1 MGSSAIIFAIDILV
15 STLCIWLATK
25 FSFVK
30 IEFKLIAVIVTLVS
44 IVSLIPT
51 VGWFL
56 GILLFIFL
64 LMKLSGC
71 SPVDALWVVLFTK
84 LFSFLVV
91 FAVMSLQKNLI

>member
-1 MGSSAIIFAIDILV
+1 MGNLAIIFAVDILV

-30 IEFKLIAVIVTLVS
+30 IDVKLIAVIVTLVS

-51 VGWFL
+51 IGWL
-56 GILLFIFL
+56 AGILLFVFL
-64 LMKLSGC
+64 LMKLSRC

-84 LFSFLVV
+84 LFSFLAV
-91 FAVMSLQKNLI
+91 FVVMSLPKMY

>member
-1 MGSSAIIFAIDILV
+1 MGSLAIIFAVDILV

-30 IEFKLIAVIVTLVS
+30 IDVKLIAVIVTLVS

-51 VGWFL
+51 IGWL
-56 GILLFIFL
+56 AGILLFVFL

-84 LFSFLVV
+84 LFSFLAV
-91 FAVMSLQKNLI
+91 FVVMSLPKMY